1 MRSRG
6 AAYDPGRAA
15 RARGLGVCRGL
26 REVGALDVGLDR
38 LIAGLTCVAIGLGV
52 LLLIAQL
59 HILGYL

>member
-1 MRSRG
+1 
-6 AAYDPGRAA
+6 
-15 RARGLGVCRGL
+15 
-26 REVGALDVGLDR
+26 VGALDVSLDR